1 MRARRRLAAHERGT
15 SQVRYKLFGK
25 TGLRVS
31 EAALGTGTFGT
42 AWGWGCT
49 PAEAGALF
57 DRFVEAGGNFFDCAD
72 GYQNGQAEEI
82 LGDLIAHDRDNFVV
96 STKYTTAAGMRSIA
110 KTGNSRKAMMA
121 SIEGSLKRLKTD
133 YVDVYWVHMPDLVTP
148 TDEIVRGLENLVR
161 QGKVNYIGMSDFP
174 AWRISRA
181 ITSAECRGADPL
193 AALQIEY
200 SLAERTAER
209 EMMPMA
215 QAYGLAVMIWS
226 PLGGGTLTG
235 KYRDKSVKGRLTEGG
250 GPIRKISEI
259 REEQIVGAL
268 DTVGKAIGAT
278 PAQVA
283 IAWVCHRE
291 PAGSSFFPVL
301 GARTPDQ
308 LEENLAALAIEL
320 DDEHLALL
328 DQASAIELGF
338 PHELIAQPA
347 MKDLHT
353 GGNWDR
359 LVVPEIPRP

>member
-1 MRARRRLAAHERGT
+1 M
-15 SQVRYKLFGK
+15 RYKLFGK

-49 PAEAGALF
+49 PQEAGALF
-57 DRFVEAGGNFFDCAD
+57 DRFVDAGGNFFDCAD
-72 GYQNGQAEEI
+72 GYQNGEAETI
-82 LGDLIAHDRDNFVV
+82 LGGLIARDRDNFVV
-96 STKYTTAAGMRSIA
+96 STKYTTAVGMRSIA

-121 SIEGSLKRLKTD
+121 SLEGSLKRLQTD
-133 YVDVYWVHMPDLVTP
+133 YIDIFWVHMPDLVTP
-148 TDEIVRGLENLVR
+148 TDEIVRGLEDLRR

-181 ITSAECRGADPL
+181 ITSAEVRGVDPL

-200 SLAERTAER
+200 NLAERTAER

-235 KYRDKSVKGRLTEGG
+235 KYRDKSVKGRVTEGG
-250 GPIRKISEI
+250 GPVRKIPAN
-259 REEQIVGAL
+259 REEQIIGAL
-268 DTVGKAIGAT
+268 DTVAAAIGAT

-283 IAWVCHRE
+283 IAWVCNSE
-291 PAGSSFFPVL
+291 PAGASFFPVL
-301 GARTPDQ
+301 GARTLEQ
-308 LEENLAALAIEL
+308 LDANLAALAIEL
-320 DDEHLALL
+320 SPEHKALL
-328 DQASAIELGF
+328 DAASAIELGF
-338 PHELIAQPA
+338 PHDLIAQPA

-353 GGNWDR
+353 GGHWDN
-359 LVVPEIPRP
+359 LIVPPIPRP